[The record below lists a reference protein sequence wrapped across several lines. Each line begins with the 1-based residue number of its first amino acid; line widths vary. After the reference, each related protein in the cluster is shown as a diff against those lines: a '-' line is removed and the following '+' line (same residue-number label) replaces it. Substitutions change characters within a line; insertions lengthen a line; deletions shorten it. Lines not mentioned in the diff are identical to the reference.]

1 MKFSEEQIKDIIALK
16 EDLLEQ
22 IDKHHIE
29 LEKLEKNLLLLDLV
43 LKESSFTKA
52 SQLTKST
59 KDQSPKKE
67 ISEESSAKKVI
78 PIKQGNNGKILA
90 NANVTEKQV
99 SILLSDEIKVD
110 ANTPPFKSFF
120 LDRIIGEM
128 KKKDLQEV
136 NEGRI
141 QKDAI
146 IECMINKEGSEM
158 KEINVRNYR
167 YKERVN
173 ELINT
178 VGWSLSRMLENTNR

>member
-1 MKFSEEQIKDIIALK
+1 M
-16 EDLLEQ
+16 
-22 IDKHHIE
+22 
-29 LEKLEKNLLLLDLV
+29 
-43 LKESSFTKA
+43 
-52 SQLTKST
+52 
-59 KDQSPKKE
+59 
-67 ISEESSAKKVI
+67 
-78 PIKQGNNGKILA
+78 A
-90 NANVTEKQV
+90 NANITEKQV

>member
-67 ISEESSAKKVI
+67 ISEESSTKKVI

>member
-43 LKESSFTKA
+43 LKESSFTTA

-59 KDQSPKKE
+59 KDQNPKKE
-67 ISEESSAKKVI
+67 ISEESSAKKII

-90 NANVTEKQV
+90 NANITEKQV

>member
-1 MKFSEEQIKDIIALK
+1 MKFSEEQIKDIITLK

-59 KDQSPKKE
+59 KDQNPKKE

-78 PIKQGNNGKILA
+78 PIKQGNDGKILA
-90 NANVTEKQV
+90 NANITEKQV

-173 ELINT
+173 ELINR

>member
-59 KDQSPKKE
+59 KDQNPKKE

-90 NANVTEKQV
+90 NANITEKQV

-158 KEINVRNYR
+158 KEINVKNYR